1 MPVMA
6 INGARI
12 YYEESGS
19 GPETIVF
26 SHGLL
31 MSGEMFSEQVK
42 AFSAGYRCVIYDHRG
57 QSRSEVTRSGYDM
70 DTLTEDAAAV
80 NAAIRK
86 FLETLP
92 PDQNL

>member
-1 MPVMA
+1 
-6 INGARI
+6 
-12 YYEESGS
+12 
-19 GPETIVF
+19 
-26 SHGLL
+26 
-31 MSGEMFSEQVK
+31 MFSEQVK